1 MRELVECKA
10 NSKENQR
17 NGFKGVQE
25 RMSGTSLAIQWL
37 KICASNAGYV
47 GSIPAGTK
55 IPYAVQCG
63 QKRKE
68 KQRM

>member
-1 MRELVECKA
+1 MGELAECKA
-10 NSKENQR
+10 NSKENHR

-37 KICASNAGYV
+37 KICSSNAGYV
-47 GSIPAGTK
+47 GSIPGGTK
-55 IPYAVQCG
+55 VPYAVWCG

-68 KQRM
+68 

>member
-10 NSKENQR
+10 NSKENQK

-47 GSIPAGTK
+47 GLIPGGTK
-55 IPYAVQCG
+55 IPYTVQCG
-63 QKRKE
+63 QKREEKE
-68 KQRM
+68 RM